1 MKTKQ
6 LALDAMLAAMCA
18 VLGYLSADF
27 GNFKFT
33 FEDVPV
39 ILAALMFGGVD
50 GLAVGSIG
58 SLIYQLLHYGV
69 SVTTPLWILPHAL
82 CGLIV
87 GLYAKRRE
95 FRLTQTQ
102 ALMIIV
108 LSELLITVLNTG
120 VIYLDSVIYGYYSFA
135 YVFGTVVIRFAVCI
149 VKAVVFALV
158 IPRLADAIRRNLR
171 HA

>member
-1 MKTKQ
+1 
-6 LALDAMLAAMCA
+6 MLAAMCA
-18 VLGYLSADF
+18 VLGYFSLDL

-50 GLAVGSIG
+50 GLAVGGIG
-58 SLIYQLLHYGV
+58 SLVYQLLHYGV
-69 SVTTPLWILPHAL
+69 SVTTPLWILPHAV
-82 CGLIV
+82 CGLLV

-95 FRLTQTQ
+95 FKLTRTQ
-102 ALMIIV
+102 ALTVIV

-120 VIYLDSVIYGYYSFA
+120 VIYLDSIIYGYYSFA

-149 VKAVVFALV
+149 LKSVVFALV

-171 HA
+171 YAR